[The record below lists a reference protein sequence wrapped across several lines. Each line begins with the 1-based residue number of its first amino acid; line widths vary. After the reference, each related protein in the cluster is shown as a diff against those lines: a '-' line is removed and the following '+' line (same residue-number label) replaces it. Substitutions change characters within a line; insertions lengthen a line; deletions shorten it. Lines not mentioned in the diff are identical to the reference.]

1 MPSTL
6 AALALSAHAADLD
19 IPFETFTLPNGLTV
33 VVHEDHKAPIVAVN
47 IWYRVGSK
55 DEPPGRTGF
64 AHLFEHL
71 MFQGSENHH
80 DEFFVPFEA
89 AGATDQNG
97 TTNTDRTNYFE
108 NVPTTALDM
117 ALWMESDR
125 MGHLLGAIDQA
136 ALDEQRGVVQNEKR
150 QGENQPYG
158 LVRYAMT
165 QRYPA
170 GHPYSWTTIGSMRDL
185 NAATLD
191 DVKAWF
197 TNWYGPNNAVL
208 ALVGDVDVATARA
221 KVERYFGDIP
231 ASPDLPRP
239 AANPAP
245 LAAPMRVELTD
256 RVPQVR
262 VMRVW
267 NVAEAANP
275 DADVLGLAATV
286 LGGLKTSRL
295 DERLLFREQVVDR
308 VSVSVWPGLIGSG
321 FIISADVKEGVD
333 PAKVE
338 ALIDEELKRFVA
350 EGPTAEELARAQVAA
365 EASFARGIERIGGFG
380 GKADVLAQ
388 CATFIG
394 DPACFRTELANVRA
408 ATPQSVRDAA
418 ARWFGDNHLTLVIT
432 KGDRAVPAEEP
443 PAPPLPPLAAGA
455 PDPKYTTV
463 KTDVDRSKG
472 VPPVTSFPDLKFPAL
487 ERARLKNGLQ
497 VVLARRPGLPIV
509 QARLEFAGGYAAD
522 PAGQQGLASLA
533 ADLLDEGAAGRD
545 ALAFGRAME
554 DLGLEL
560 ETAAGNDFVAV
571 SLDALKDKVSP
582 SLGLLADAV
591 LRPTF
596 ADEDLARVR
605 TTTLSALEQAKANP
619 TAIGRNA
626 TVRAVLGA
634 DHPYASPFG
643 GKGTAASL
651 SAIDHAALE
660 AWRVRWLRP
669 DNATLFVVGDLSLD
683 EVTALA
689 QEHLGAWKGKK
700 KLPALPPIPAP
711 PAPKARV
718 ILIDKPGSVQ
728 ANLFAGR
735 PFVPSTDPSV
745 LEVDLASQVLCGE
758 FTARLNMNLREDKH
772 WSYGAYCG
780 AGSAVGT
787 RTWVAS
793 APVQIDKTIE
803 SLVEMRRELAD
814 YASGKA
820 PATAEEVGKMVDNNV
835 RGLPGS
841 YETAES
847 VLTQIASMRRLGR
860 PDDWPVSLPAR
871 WRAMGPEV
879 VAARAGVLKPD
890 DLVWVVVG
898 DRSKLEEGVR
908 ALGWGEVEVWG
919 VDGAPLP

>member
-1 MPSTL
+1 MLATL
-6 AALALSAHAADLD
+6 ALLASPSSAAELD
-19 IPFETFTLPNGLTV
+19 VPFQTFTLPNGLTV

-47 IWYRVGSK
+47 VWYRVGSK
-55 DEPPGRTGF
+55 DEQAGRTGF

-71 MFQGSENHH
+71 MFQGSENHR
-80 DEFFVPFEA
+80 DEFFVPFDA

-136 ALDEQRGVVQNEKR
+136 VLDEQRGVVQNEKR

-158 LVRYAMT
+158 QVRYALT

-185 NAATLD
+185 DAATLD

-197 TNWYGPNNAVL
+197 TSWYGPNNAVL
-208 ALVGDVDVATARA
+208 AVVGDVDVATARA

-239 AANPAP
+239 APNPAP
-245 LAAPMRVELTD
+245 LKAPLRVELTD

-262 VMRVW
+262 LMRVW
-267 NVAEAANP
+267 NVAEGANP
-275 DADVLGLAATV
+275 DTDALDLAATV

-308 VSVSVWPGLIGSG
+308 VSVSANGGLIGSA
-321 FIISADVKEGVD
+321 FVITADVKEGID

-338 ALIDEELKRFVA
+338 AMIDEEVKRFVA
-350 EGPTAEELARAQVAA
+350 EGPTPAELARAQVAT
-365 EASFARGIERIGGFG
+365 EAAFARGIERIGGFG

-388 CATFIG
+388 CATFTG
-394 DPACFRTELANVRA
+394 DPGCFRKSLATVRA
-408 ATPQSVRDAA
+408 ATPATVQDAA
-418 ARWFGDNHLTLVIT
+418 ARWLGDAHFTLVVN
-432 KGDRAVPAEEP
+432 KGERPAPADEP
-443 PAPPLPPLAAGA
+443 PAPPPPPLTAGT
-455 PDPKYTTV
+455 PDPKYQTTP
-463 KTDVDRSKG
+463 TGVDRTQG
-472 VPPVTSFPDLKFPAL
+472 VPPVASFPALTFPAL
-487 ERARLKNGLQ
+487 ERATLKNGLR

-509 QARLEFAGGYAAD
+509 QARLEFGGGYASD
-522 PAGQQGLASLA
+522 PADRQGLASLA
-533 ADLLDEGAAGRD
+533 ADLLDEGAADRD
-545 ALAFGRAME
+545 ALAFGRAAE
-554 DLGLEL
+554 DLGLNL
-560 ETAAGNDFVAV
+560 EAAAGNDFVAV
-571 SLDALKDKVSP
+571 TFDALKDKVSP

-591 LRPTF
+591 REPTF
-596 ADEDLARVR
+596 ADLDRVR
-605 TTTLSALEQAKANP
+605 QTTLAALEQAKANP
-619 TAIGRNA
+619 VAVGRNA
-626 TVRAVLGA
+626 TMRAVLGP

-651 SAIDHAALE
+651 AAIDPAALE

-669 DNATLFVVGDLSLD
+669 DNATLFVVGDLSLA

-700 KLPALPPIPAP
+700 KLPTPAP
-711 PAPKARV
+711 VPAAAAPKPRV
-718 ILIDKPGSVQ
+718 ILVDKPGAVQ

-735 PFVPSTDPSV
+735 PSTPSTDPAV

-772 WSYGAYCG
+772 WSYGAYCN
-780 AGSAVGT
+780 ASAAVGP
-787 RTWVAS
+787 RAWIAA
-793 APVQIDKTIE
+793 APVQSDKALE
-803 SLVEMRRELAD
+803 SLVEMRREIGD
-814 YASGKA
+814 YATAKA
-820 PATAEEVGKMVDNNV
+820 PATAEELGKMVDNNV
-835 RGLPGS
+835 RGQPGS
-841 YETAES
+841 YETAAS
-847 VLTQIASMRRLGR
+847 VLTQIASMQRLGR
-860 PDDWPVSLPAR
+860 PDDWPVRLAER
-871 WRAMGPEV
+871 WHAIGPQDV
-879 VAARAGVLKPD
+879 QARAAALKPEE
-890 DLVWVVVG
+890 LVWVVVG

-908 ALGWGEVEVWG
+908 ALGWGDVEIWDAEGRPVG
-919 VDGAPLP
+919 P